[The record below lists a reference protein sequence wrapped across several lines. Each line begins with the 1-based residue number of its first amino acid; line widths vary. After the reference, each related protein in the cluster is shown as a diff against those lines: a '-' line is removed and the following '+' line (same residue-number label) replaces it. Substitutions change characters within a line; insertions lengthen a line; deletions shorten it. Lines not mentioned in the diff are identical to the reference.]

1 MATLNERDSRGS
13 PLNGAGD
20 FFELPAESRKKVVS
34 VKMEETL
41 IYELD
46 RLWRS
51 LGYSS
56 RSEFIREAIVYYMM
70 IVRAVRQ
77 SGLCLCECNQ
87 PGAKSL
93 EDILA
98 ESVSAG
104 IGEAADE
111 DEDEV

>member
-1 MATLNERDSRGS
+1 MATLNDRGGRSSS
-13 PLNGAGD
+13 PYSADGGE

-46 RLWRS
+46 RLWRQ

-77 SGLCLCECNQ
+77 SGLCLCERSS
-87 PGAKSL
+87 PGARSL

-98 ESVSAG
+98 ESVSMG
-104 IGEAADE
+104 LEGEE
-111 DEDEV
+111 GEE